1 MKRISYIFVL
11 VLVLGS
17 GGVMRAEAA
26 VGSTRVCKWKDDR
39 TGVFLLMFD
48 DVLPSHPE
56 VVAPALAERNM
67 RGTFYTNPKNWGAPT
82 SAYMKMW
89 KDYEANAIAANH
101 TWDHQLPS
109 GPVPTAKAGT
119 DYTATS
125 GVLTWGPGVSGPKT
139 FTVTIIGDTEP
150 ENDELISLV
159 LSNATGGAVL
169 GALPTAKISI
179 IDDDAPGGFIHFR
192 DANYSVNEGASGT
205 TNTAT
210 IWVSR
215 TGGSEGAV
223 SVNYNTDFSGWT
235 PHYRGTAN
243 GWPTADDYIVTS
255 GTLNWAPGE
264 TADKFFNVTIRGDD
278 IGEADETVT
287 LMLSNPQ
294 GGARLKT
301 APFLDTPSAAT
312 LTILNDDPV
321 PNGVFEFSS
330 PTYSVTEGDSGTKNV
345 TITVNRVG
353 GALEMAKVKVET
365 IAGGTATPG
374 SDYVEKSQELQWQ
387 AGDMSPKTFTIAVVG
402 DTIGETAETVFIKMS
417 LVWPHK
423 GFVSRNDTAILTIND
438 NDSAP
443 NGILEFS
450 QATYSVTEGN
460 SGTKNVTITVNR
472 VGGSEGEVTVQ
483 YATGIGDT
491 PVIEQLL
498 DIIQR
503 EQIQPAQD
511 AIFNSGLIPGSNPRL
526 ISFGM
531 PGTNPAYYWPQL
543 FYNYRSDYDRLML
556 PNNLVNRPPF
566 GASRAASSSTA
577 WVNTVAKALAI
588 ADIAIADEKMEY
600 LIFHGLKTGESFW
613 FGDWNGTTNPMF
625 NEILDGLKTHMDN
638 GQLWVTDHVSWHQ
651 YEQQRLGAVITTL
664 ENSPARIRLKVTD
677 TVDDVLYNHPLTLK
691 TQVPANW
698 STVRVA
704 QGGVTN
710 VRQVVAGEVMY
721 DVASNGTEIT
731 LTNDDVSAPPSGV
744 TVWTGTAGNNDWNTA
759 GNWDNG
765 VPVNAADASATL
777 ALSGA
782 NVTMSAAGV
791 SRLLTV
797 SGTGTAP
804 VLNITQDLTA
814 TDHVR
819 VGSDVGNGTGYRGTI
834 NHTAGTLDIT
844 VTAGRDL
851 NIATAITTGNASAGN
866 TGTYNFGGLSTSAP
880 ILKTRDV
887 TIGRRS
893 GETGYVNLSG
903 YGTLD
908 LSGMLR
914 IGNGGGAGE
923 IEVKG
928 GNLDINVA
936 SNFRFRPSANVY
948 ATLRAEIDETG
959 FSTINVGGY
968 MEFVEA
974 NNADRGVFELALGDN
989 YVHTLDTVYTI
1000 IDAAQGFRWGT
1011 TTLGG
1016 VFGNVAND
1024 DILTVGGNEFRA
1036 NYVTD
1041 GPGTQFT
1048 ITAIG
1053 VPPPPDGFPVEGR
1066 VDSGKFILSWEDRG
1080 EASWTVWS
1088 SSNLLSGFV
1097 IEATGQRSPYTH
1109 LIGAEASRFF
1119 RFSIEE

>member
-1 MKRISYIFVL
+1 MKRSWYIVVL
-11 VLVLGS
+11 VWVLGWVGSAFGAGNVVIYPDPGDLSGFDNLRKSELYEVTINGTQTTVYASTNRSGNDTAEFGGKPIPKASFDSAHYCYFSFSDTNVTVQVRALQGPDFTFASIHPERFAIPHTVTNGTITFQMDQPRKLVL
-17 GGVMRAEAA
+17 
-26 VGSTRVCKWKDDR
+26 R
-39 TGVFLLMFD
+39 TTMESDGFEM
-48 DVLPSHPE
+48 HPLII
-56 VVAPALAERNM
+56 LADTPDTDIPT
-67 RGTFYTNPKNWGAPT
+67 GTNVTY
-82 SAYMKMW
+82 Y
-89 KDYEANAIAANH
+89 
-101 TWDHQLPS
+101 
-109 GPVPTAKAGT
+109 
-119 DYTATS
+119 
-125 GVLTWGPGVSGPKT
+125 GPGIHDMGFQRP
-139 FTVTIIGDTEP
+139 VT
-150 ENDELISLV
+150 N
-159 LSNATGGAVL
+159 
-169 GALPTAKISI
+169 
-179 IDDDAPGGFIHFR
+179 
-192 DANYSVNEGASGT
+192 NE
-205 TNTAT
+205 T
-210 IWVSR
+210 I
-215 TGGSEGAV
+215 
-223 SVNYNTDFSGWT
+223 Y
-235 PHYRGTAN
+235 
-243 GWPTADDYIVTS
+243 
-255 GTLNWAPGE
+255 
-264 TADKFFNVTIRGDD
+264 
-278 IGEADETVT
+278 
-287 LMLSNPQ
+287 
-294 GGARLKT
+294 
-301 APFLDTPSAAT
+301 
-312 LTILNDDPV
+312 
-321 PNGVFEFSS
+321 
-330 PTYSVTEGDSGTKNV
+330 
-345 TITVNRVG
+345 
-353 GALEMAKVKVET
+353 
-365 IAGGTATPG
+365 IAGGAIVKG
-374 SDYVEKSQELQWQ
+374 SLYRDPADWRVSN
-387 AGDMSPKTFTIAVVG
+387 FTLRG
-402 DTIGETAETVFIKMS
+402 
-417 LVWPHK
+417 
-423 GFVSRNDTAILTIND
+423 R
-438 NDSAP
+438 
-443 NGILEFS
+443 GILYSGDEEFIARS
-450 QATYSVTEGN
+450 GGWGRGILAFRGGIKDSLIEGPILLDSVHWNIGWYSENTLFDNIKIISFYGN
-460 SGTKNVTITVNR
+460 TDGVHVGLNSTLRNSFIMCNDDAVLADKSGEN
-472 VGGSEGEVTVQ
+472 
-483 YATGIGDT
+483 A
-491 PVIEQLL
+491 VIEDCVLYHGKWGNPFKLL
-498 DIIQR
+498 NIVGKSPGWFGVHDMTYRNIDVVQS
-503 EQIQPAQD
+503 EAT
-511 AIFNSGLIPGSNPRL
+511 IFNSPHELSP
-526 ISFGM
+526 
-531 PGTNPAYYWPQL
+531 
-543 FYNYRSDYDRLML
+543 
-556 PNNLVNRPPF
+556 
-566 GASRAASSSTA
+566 
-577 WVNTVAKALAI
+577 
-588 ADIAIADEKMEY
+588 EK
-600 LIFHGLKTGESFW
+600 F
-613 FGDWNGTTNPMF
+613 
-625 NEILDGLKTHMDN
+625 
-638 GQLWVTDHVSWHQ
+638 
-651 YEQQRLGAVITTL
+651 L
-664 ENSPARIRLKVTD
+664 ENSPQGQEPTYNILFENIYVERGSNPLFHIRPPISSTITNITIRNLHT
-677 TVDDVLYNHPLTLK
+677 TV
-691 TQVPANW
+691 
-698 STVRVA
+698 
-704 QGGVTN
+704 QGGSIAGWNSTN
-710 VRQVVAGEVMY
+710 RVEDFTVEGFYLNGNEISTWAE
-721 DVASNGTEIT
+721 AS
-731 LTNDDVSAPPSGV
+731 VSASTHVTRVEIKSDNVIDPPSVV